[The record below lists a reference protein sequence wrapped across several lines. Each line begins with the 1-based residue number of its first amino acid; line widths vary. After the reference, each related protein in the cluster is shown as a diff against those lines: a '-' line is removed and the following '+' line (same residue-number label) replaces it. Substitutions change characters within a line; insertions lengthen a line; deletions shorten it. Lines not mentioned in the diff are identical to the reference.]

1 MSKLTII
8 GGEKLFGRINIQSAK
23 NSVVSLIASSILC
36 NGKIILKKVKC
47 LSDVVNMC
55 AILEK
60 MGAKTYFK
68 EGDLFLNCSSLYSY
82 VPDSNLS
89 KTLRSSFFMTG
100 ALLSRFKKAEMSFPG
115 GCKIGARP
123 INIHL
128 QGLKRLG
135 VKVKTENSKIFL
147 DGENMRSSVID
158 LPYPSVGATVN
169 LITASVFLGGETVI
183 RNCAREPEIIDLQNF
198 LNLIGFKVFGAGESE
213 IRVQGVK
220 SVDCGEIVYTPVE
233 DRIEAGTYLLATLA
247 CGGQVELNNIY
258 IKNIYSLYE
267 KIYEN
272 DCKIVAENGKI
283 TINAR
288 GGGKSLGKVTTGPFP
303 DFPTDLQAPL
313 CAYACSLRGET
324 EICENVFEKRF
335 SHIDELVK
343 MGAIIKRGERQVV
356 ITGGKLSGANVYA
369 CDLRAG
375 AGLVLAGLIAG
386 GTTVLDGVEIIDR
399 GYFEIE
405 KILTSLGAK
414 VERI

>member
-8 GGEKLFGRINIQSAK
+8 GRKKLFGRVNIQSAK

-36 NGKIILKKVKC
+36 NGKIILKNVKR
-47 LSDVVNMC
+47 LSDVINMC

-68 EGDLFLNCSSLYSY
+68 DENLFLNCSSLYSY
-82 VPDSNLS
+82 VPDSILS

-100 ALLSRFKKAEMSFPG
+100 SLLSRFKKAEMSFPG

-135 VKVKTENSKIFL
+135 VKIKTENSKILF
-147 DGENMRSSVID
+147 DGENMRSSIII

-169 LITASVFLGGETVI
+169 LITASVFLDGETVI
-183 RNCAREPEIIDLQNF
+183 KNCAREPEIIDLQNF
-198 LNLIGFKVFGAGESE
+198 LNLIGFKVFGAGGNE

-220 SVDCGEIVYTPVE
+220 RVDCGEVVYTPIE

-247 CGGQVELNNIY
+247 CGGQVELNNIN
-258 IKNIYSLYE
+258 IKNIFSLYE

-283 TINAR
+283 IINAR
-288 GGGKSLGKVTTGPFP
+288 GGGKSLGKVTTGPYP

-313 CAYACSLRGET
+313 CAYACSLQGET
-324 EICENVFEKRF
+324 EICESVFEKRF
-335 SHIDELVK
+335 SHIDELIK
-343 MGAIIKRGERQVV
+343 MGAVIKRSERRVV
-356 ITGGKLSGANVYA
+356 ITGSKLNGANVYA

-375 AGLVLAGLIAG
+375 AGLVLAGLIAD
-386 GTTVLDGVEIIDR
+386 GTTVLDGVEMIDR
-399 GYFEIE
+399 GYFKIE
-405 KILTSLGAK
+405 QILTSLGAK
-414 VERI
+414 VDRL

>member
-8 GGEKLFGRINIQSAK
+8 GGEKLFGSVNIQSAK

-36 NGKIILKKVKC
+36 NGKIILKNVKR

-82 VPDSNLS
+82 VPDSILS
-89 KTLRSSFFMTG
+89 KSLRSSFFMTG

-115 GCKIGARP
+115 GCKIGARS

-135 VKVKTENSKIFL
+135 VKVKTENSKIFF

-169 LITASVFLGGETVI
+169 LITASVFLSGETII

-198 LNLIGFKVFGAGESE
+198 LNLIGFRVLGAGESE

-220 SVDCGEIVYTPVE
+220 SVDCGEVVFTPVE
-233 DRIEAGTYLLATLA
+233 DRIEGGTYLLATLA
-247 CGGQVELNNIY
+247 CGGQVELNNIN

-272 DCKIVAENGKI
+272 DCTGFARTDSIRSGKYRE
-283 TINAR
+283 TRGSNA
-288 GGGKSLGKVTTGPFP
+288 G
-303 DFPTDLQAPL
+303 
-313 CAYACSLRGET
+313 
-324 EICENVFEKRF
+324 ICR
-335 SHIDELVK
+335 
-343 MGAIIKRGERQVV
+343 
-356 ITGGKLSGANVYA
+356 
-369 CDLRAG
+369 
-375 AGLVLAGLIAG
+375 
-386 GTTVLDGVEIIDR
+386 
-399 GYFEIE
+399 
-405 KILTSLGAK
+405 
-414 VERI
+414 